1 MGDASG
7 NALNKTKATLNIRHV
22 VSSYGSF
29 RLHDHICSSKQVKKK
44 PCNENGKTLAK
55 LSLAKES
62 ISQCLCIF
70 SKMTENAVFFVV
82 LIMNILS
89 SKAILLVQT

>member
-1 MGDASG
+1 MGEASG

-29 RLHDHICSSKQVKKK
+29 RLHDHICSSKQVIKKK
-44 PCNENGKTLAK
+44 IKKKKKVCNENGKTLAK

-62 ISQCLCIF
+62 ISQCLYIF
-70 SKMTENAVFFVV
+70 SKMTENAEFFCCPNYEH
-82 LIMNILS
+82 LI
-89 SKAILLVQT
+89 K